1 MDIAGGV
8 IILSTTVRLERTI
21 QEGQSKMSVENDNT
35 FVHRRIE
42 AKEGRRKHSDRI
54 ATSYR

>member
-8 IILSTTVRLERTI
+8 IILSTTVRLARTTP
-21 QEGQSKMSVENDNT
+21 EGQNKMPVENDNT
-35 FVHRRIE
+35 FVHQRIE
-42 AKEGRRKHSDRI
+42 AKEGRRKHSDSI